1 LTQERKEKKRNK
13 MENKFKRSIILD
25 PAHGENVAGK
35 CAPDLSHYEWK
46 WSREILYKVKDNLE
60 KIGVTVH
67 LSNPKPTEIGLIA
80 RRNFMN
86 SIPFPSFVLSLHS
99 NAAGMGD
106 KWMNARNASIWTTRG
121 VTNSDKYATMVQQKL
136 EKDIPEMKWRK
147 DIQDGDVDYEEN
159 FTVLTSKHI
168 SVLVEWG
175 FQDNK
180 EDLALIK
187 DETIKAKLVQSLTEV
202 LTEISQI

>member
-1 LTQERKEKKRNK
+1 

-25 PAHGENVAGK
+25 MAHGVDTPGK
-35 CAPDLSHYEWK
+35 CSPDRSFFEWE
-46 WSREILYKVKDNLE
+46 WSRQILYKVKENLE
-60 KIGVTVH
+60 AIGVTVH
-67 LSNPKPTEIGLIA
+67 LSNPKPTEVGLIA

-121 VTNSDKYATMVQQKL
+121 VTNSDKYATMIQQKL

-147 DIQDGDVDYEEN
+147 DIQDGDPDYEEN

-168 SVLVEWG
+168 SILIEWG
-175 FQDNK
+175 FMDNR